1 MFSVPTA
8 GYRRERALRHY
19 LCAFNQRNDTDW
31 RTLLGL
37 CTRTF
42 DRQLRQP
49 GNSIYNRTLG
59 EEMTRARRG
68 LS

>member
-1 MFSVPTA
+1 MA

-19 LCAFNQRNDTDW
+19 LCAFNQHNDTYW

-37 CTRTF
+37 STRTF
-42 DRQLRQP
+42 DHQLRQP
-49 GNSIYNRTLG
+49 GNSIYDRSLR
-59 EEMTRARRG
+59 EEIARARRG